1 VVLWTYYRDNLY
13 IMTIIEQ
20 VKSDMKDAMRA
31 KDSVALTTIRGLI
44 SACTNE
50 LVATGKTPQDEVTDD
65 IALTVIKRASK
76 QRKDA
81 IEQYIQGGRTDLVEN
96 EQAEL
101 AVIEKYLPQT
111 MSKDQIKTIAEAK
124 IAEFGGDKSK
134 IGQIIGAVIKET
146 AGQADGGD
154 VKSVVMELLG

>member
-1 VVLWTYYRDNLY
+1 
-13 IMTIIEQ
+13 MTIIEQ
-20 VKSDMKDAMRA
+20 IKSDMKDAMRA
-31 KDSVALTTIRGLI
+31 KDSVALTTIRGI
-44 SACTNE
+44 VSACTNE

-65 IALTVIKRASK
+65 IALTVIKRSSK

-81 IEQYIQGGRTDLVEN
+81 IEQYTQGGRGDLVEN

-101 AVIEKYLPQT
+101 AIIEKYLPQM
-111 MSKDQIKTIAEAK
+111 MSKEQIKPIADAK

-134 IGQIIGAVIKET
+134 MGQIIGAVMKET

-154 VKSVVMELLG
+154 VKSVVQELLG

>member
-1 VVLWTYYRDNLY
+1 
-13 IMTIIEQ
+13 MTIIEQ
-20 VKSDMKDAMRA
+20 IKSDMKDAMRA
-31 KDSVALTTIRGLI
+31 KDAIALTTIRGLI
-44 SACTNE
+44 SGCTNE
-50 LVATGKTPQDEVTDD
+50 LVATGKTPQDEITDE

-81 IEQYIQGGRTDLVEN
+81 IEQYQEGGRTDLVES

-101 AVIEKYLPQT
+101 SVIEKYLPQM

-134 IGQIIGAVIKET
+134 MGQIIGAVIKET

-154 VKSVVMELLG
+154 VKAVVMELLG

>member
-1 VVLWTYYRDNLY
+1 
-13 IMTIIEQ
+13 MAIIEQ
-20 VKSDMKDAMRA
+20 IKSDMKEAMRA
-31 KDSVALTTIRGLI
+31 KDQVALTTIRGLI
-44 SACTNE
+44 SAFTNE
-50 LVATGKTPQDEVTDD
+50 LVATGETPQDEVTED

-81 IEQYIQGGRTDLVEN
+81 IEQYTQGGRTDLVEN

-101 AVIEKYLPQT
+101 SVIEKYLPQM
-111 MSKDQIKTIAEAK
+111 MSKEQIKPIAEAK

-134 IGQIIGAVIKET
+134 MGQIIGAILKET

-154 VKSVVMELLG
+154 VKSVVMELL

>member
-1 VVLWTYYRDNLY
+1 
-13 IMTIIEQ
+13 MTIIEQ

-31 KDSVALTTIRGLI
+31 KDAVALTTIRGLI
-44 SACTNE
+44 SAFTNE
-50 LVATGKTPQDEVTDD
+50 LVATGKTPQDEITDD
-65 IALTVIKRASK
+65 LALTVIKRASK

-81 IEQYIQGGRTDLVEN
+81 IEQYTQGGRSDLVES

-101 AVIEKYLPQT
+101 SVIEKYLPQM
-111 MSKDQIKTIAEAK
+111 MSKDQIKPIAEAK

-134 IGQIIGAVIKET
+134 MGQIIGAILKET

-154 VKSVVMELLG
+154 VKSVVSELLG

>member
-1 VVLWTYYRDNLY
+1 
-13 IMTIIEQ
+13 MTIIEQ
-20 VKSDMKDAMRA
+20 IKSDMKDAMRS
-31 KDSVALTTIRGLI
+31 KDQIALMTIRGII

-65 IALTVIKRASK
+65 VALNVIKRASK

-81 IEQYIQGGRTDLVEN
+81 IEQYTQGGRTDLVES

-101 AVIEKYLPQT
+101 AIIEKYLPQM
-111 MSKDQIKTIAEAK
+111 MSQEQIKPIAEAK

-134 IGQIIGAVIKET
+134 MGQIIGAVMKET
-146 AGQADGGD
+146 AGQADGAD
-154 VKSVVMELLG
+154 VKSVVIELLG

>member
-1 VVLWTYYRDNLY
+1 
-13 IMTIIEQ
+13 MKIIEQ
-20 VKSDMKDAMRA
+20 IKSDMKDAMRA
-31 KDSVALTTIRGLI
+31 KDQVSLMTIRGLI

-50 LVATGKTPQDEVTDD
+50 LVATGKTPQDEVTDE

-81 IEQYIQGGRTDLVEN
+81 IEQYTQGGRSDLVEN

-101 AVIEKYLPQT
+101 SVIEKYLPQM
-111 MSKDQIKTIAEAK
+111 MSKEQIKTIAEIK
-124 IAEFGGDKSK
+124 VAEFGGDKSK

-154 VKSVVMELLG
+154 VKSVVSELLS

>member
-1 VVLWTYYRDNLY
+1 
-13 IMTIIEQ
+13 MTIIEQ
-20 VKSDMKDAMRA
+20 IKSDMKDAMRA
-31 KDSVALTTIRGLI
+31 KDQVALTTIRGLI

-81 IEQYIQGGRTDLVEN
+81 IEQYVQGGRNDLVEN

-101 AVIEKYLPQT
+101 SVIEKYLPQT

-134 IGQIIGAVIKET
+134 MGQIIGAVIKET
-146 AGQADGGD
+146 AGQADGSD
-154 VKSVVMELLG
+154 VKSVVMELL

>member
-1 VVLWTYYRDNLY
+1 
-13 IMTIIEQ
+13 MTIIEQ
-20 VKSDMKDAMRA
+20 IKSDMKDAMRA
-31 KDSVALTTIRGLI
+31 KDSIALTTIRGLM
-44 SACTNE
+44 SGFTNE
-50 LVATGKTPQDEVTDD
+50 LVATGKTPQDEVTND

-81 IEQYIQGGRTDLVEN
+81 IEQYTQGGRTDLVEN

-101 AVIEKYLPQT
+101 SVIEKYLPQT

-134 IGQIIGAVIKET
+134 MGQIIGAIIKET

-154 VKSVVMELLG
+154 VKEVVTELLK

>member
-1 VVLWTYYRDNLY
+1 
-13 IMTIIEQ
+13 MTIVEQ
-20 VKSDMKDAMRA
+20 VKSDMKDAMKN
-31 KDSVALTTIRGLI
+31 KDQVALTTIRGLI
-44 SACTNE
+44 SGFTNE

-81 IEQYIQGGRTDLVEN
+81 IEQYTQGGRNDLVEN

-101 AVIEKYLPQT
+101 AVIEKYLPQM
-111 MSKDQIKTIAEAK
+111 MSKEQIKTIAEAK
-124 IAEFGGDKSK
+124 IADFGGDKSK
-134 IGQIIGAVIKET
+134 MGQIIGAVMKET

-154 VKSVVMELLG
+154 VKSVVIELLQ

>member
-1 VVLWTYYRDNLY
+1 
-13 IMTIIEQ
+13 MTIIEQ

-31 KDSVALTTIRGLI
+31 KDAVALTSIRGLI
-44 SACTNE
+44 SAFTNE

-65 IALTVIKRASK
+65 LALVVIKRASK

-81 IEQYIQGGRTDLVEN
+81 IEQYTQGGRMDLVEG

-101 AVIEKYLPQT
+101 SVIEKYLPQM
-111 MSKDQIKTIAEAK
+111 MSLEQIKPIAEAK

-134 IGQIIGAVIKET
+134 MGQIIGAVLKET
-146 AGQADGGD
+146 AGQADGSD
-154 VKSVVMELLG
+154 VKSVVTELLS